1 MCFFQSVALKM
12 RDSFVFYGVQHV
24 DVIRYGHPDSKT
36 ATWVCPKDDSKCCNW
51 YSSQHKNKIDVTLPP
66 LTLLDLVNDHE
77 KIMALLHQYKDHVY
91 SSEKLKKIIIMD
103 LSDLL
108 DMNEIENELQKS
120 AFLKYLPLRIN
131 EQKYNDAELIEHQAR
146 GRGPKYICIYTDNP
160 FRDTYRVELEERDE
174 VPFER
179 HVKNVTHPYDKLEPF
194 HVVAKQKPE
203 VAFKYDKN
211 HVFLK
216 LKTDYAEVYM
226 MVEWSLRA
234 HAQLAGGFA
243 SGLSHDLFH
252 RFENYYE
259 ADRVIVRQDDWNG
272 SDVAIIDFMHWVPDD
287 LNLDGFKH
295 HGALDLQGYTRTVKY
310 KKDMTT
316 QDLYEE
322 RLLVAKRLVASQLFS
337 TLAEAMSAVRAT
349 ADDAQVSIQVDFLQH
364 AEEDVENFA
373 SKIEN
378 HTIRFREPR
387 IIVPEIFLMKETARR
402 VSKVWENT
410 HGPYE
415 ERYPVPYPLEPKQP
429 REISN
434 TDTNPWFQKEAAKPF
449 LVAKSLAVRELKK

>member
-1 MCFFQSVALKM
+1 M
-12 RDSFVFYGVQHV
+12 
-24 DVIRYGHPDSKT
+24 
-36 ATWVCPKDDSKCCNW
+36 
-51 YSSQHKNKIDVTLPP
+51 
-66 LTLLDLVNDHE
+66 
-77 KIMALLHQYKDHVY
+77 
-91 SSEKLKKIIIMD
+91 
-103 LSDLL
+103 
-108 DMNEIENELQKS
+108 
-120 AFLKYLPLRIN
+120 
-131 EQKYNDAELIEHQAR
+131 
-146 GRGPKYICIYTDNP
+146 
-160 FRDTYRVELEERDE
+160 
-174 VPFER
+174 
-179 HVKNVTHPYDKLEPF
+179 
-194 HVVAKQKPE
+194 
-203 VAFKYDKN
+203 
-211 HVFLK
+211 
-216 LKTDYAEVYM
+216 
-226 MVEWSLRA
+226 
-234 HAQLAGGFA
+234 
-243 SGLSHDLFH
+243 
-252 RFENYYE
+252 
-259 ADRVIVRQDDWNG
+259 IVRQDDWNG